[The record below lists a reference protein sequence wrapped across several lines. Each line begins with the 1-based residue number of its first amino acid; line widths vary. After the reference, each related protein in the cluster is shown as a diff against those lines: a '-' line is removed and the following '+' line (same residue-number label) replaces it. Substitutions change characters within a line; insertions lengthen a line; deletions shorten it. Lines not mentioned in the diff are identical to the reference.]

1 MGIRL
6 NKPLLPLTAENL
18 REVHAYL
25 GVYHLA
31 EADGA
36 VYYIGY
42 AGGRTLFGLHGELK
56 REMEARGGKPTL
68 FRYEINMQYLSRHE
82 ELLMLHV
89 ADHGELP
96 ERNRRE
102 LKHKLGR
109 LSPAGM

>member
-1 MGIRL
+1 MGIRIT
-6 NKPLLPLTAENL
+6 KPFQPLTPDNL
-18 REVHAYL
+18 KQVHAYL

-31 EADGA
+31 EVDGTI
-36 VYYIGY
+36 YYIGY
-42 AGGRTLFGLHGELK
+42 AGGKTLFGLNSELQ
-56 REMEARGGKPTL
+56 REMEARAGRPAL
-68 FRYEINMQYLSRHE
+68 FRYEVNMQYLSRHE

-109 LSPAGM
+109 LTPA